1 MTVQK
6 AGPSTS
12 ERLSGYTDA
21 VFAVI
26 ITIMVLE
33 LRPPASATVG
43 ALLGLWPSMVSY
55 IVSYIF
61 VAIIWINHHYL
72 MSYLTVPSLRIVW
85 FNFGHLF
92 LVSLVPFATAW
103 MARSELARTPV
114 VVYAA
119 LFVVTDGVYN
129 LFEAEIIRHS
139 ESFTEPEVRRTRR
152 RSLLALALFTA
163 AALLATVNSWLG
175 FGAICLALAL
185 HLRPD
190 ASNRRRH
197 PRP

>member
-1 MTVQK
+1 
-6 AGPSTS
+6 
-12 ERLSGYTDA
+12 
-21 VFAVI
+21 
-26 ITIMVLE
+26 
-33 LRPPASATVG
+33 
-43 ALLGLWPSMVSY
+43 MVSY
-55 IVSYIF
+55 IVSYVF

-92 LVSLVPFATAW
+92 WCRWCRSRPRGWPAANWPGPPSSSTPPSSSPPTASTTSSK
-103 MARSELARTPV
+103 R
-114 VVYAA
+114 
-119 LFVVTDGVYN
+119 
-129 LFEAEIIRHS
+129 EIIRHS
-139 ESFTEPEVRRTRR
+139 ESFTEPEIRRIRR
-152 RSLLALALFTA
+152 RSLLALVLFTA

-197 PRP
+197 SSP